1 MRGISDWMAWS
12 ALVGL
17 LKRCSA
23 PWGRVVQGEGSGCIW
38 GLLPAAVAVGALGTC
53 SQLAAW
59 RCWGTQRFV
68 LNLVVECEVL
78 WLEFCTAKYRNMLGF
93 GYSWGA
99 SVFMVQLILLMTLM
113 HQGVAWPINF
123 RTNTNKTLQP
133 ETWPFLSGVMC
144 SLSCCC
150 LGWHN
155 LDLQESSLACTD
167 FEWWR
172 APGTCHLCS
181 FCWPSD
187 WGSAPS
193 SSCDYVECSRNEP
206 CLESP
211 PLSAICFLRSWL
223 SSCILF
229 YIN

>member
-17 LKRCSA
+17 LKQCSA

-167 FEWWR
+167 FEW
-172 APGTCHLCS
+172 
-181 FCWPSD
+181 
-187 WGSAPS
+187 
-193 SSCDYVECSRNEP
+193 
-206 CLESP
+206 
-211 PLSAICFLRSWL
+211 
-223 SSCILF
+223 
-229 YIN
+229 